1 MEFLCAGANSNQA
14 ELDTSLFVAIAEL
27 AKAERLMRHTIVS
40 SVELARDSDGICEA
54 ILLVRHLSHDIAP
67 VENGLGAHTHAAW
80 DLVANILPS
89 EVPLGNEV

>member
-1 MEFLCAGANSNQA
+1 MELLCACTYSYQT
-14 ELDTSLFVAIAEL
+14 ELDTSLLVAIAEL
-27 AKAERLMRHTIVS
+27 TKAKRLMRHTIVS
-40 SVELARDSDGICEA
+40 SVELARDSDRVCEA
-54 ILLVRHLSHDIAP
+54 ILLVRHLSHDVAP